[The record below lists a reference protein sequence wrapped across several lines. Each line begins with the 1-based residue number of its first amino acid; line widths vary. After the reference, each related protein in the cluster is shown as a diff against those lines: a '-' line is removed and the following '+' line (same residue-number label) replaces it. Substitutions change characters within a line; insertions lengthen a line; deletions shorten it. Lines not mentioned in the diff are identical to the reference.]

1 MERKRK
7 DLKYFRLSIKDF
19 KRKDNKLSSKIEIFL
34 LLPGI
39 LIFDKYDKKKERKKR
54 LQNFVKN
61 SKWSRGN
68 DDLY

>member
-1 MERKRK
+1 MEKKRE
-7 DLKYFRLSIKDF
+7 RLEL
-19 KRKDNKLSSKIEIFL
+19 RVSKILSERIINYRQKSRRIFL

>member
-7 DLKYFRLSIKDF
+7 DLKYLRLSIKDF